1 MAPYEHIWIYDLKNK
16 HVTPEFVILKN
27 ELFLFYFQ
35 KYAKLC

>member
-27 ELFLFYFQ
+27 ELFLFYF
-35 KYAKLC
+35 